1 MQISTILQRSL
12 LQATP
17 NDTPDIVVERQLREM
32 QDQLPRI
39 LIGIALCSVVISIQF
54 FNYAPGFIL
63 FATGLFLA
71 FALLRVPFWINLKI
85 DQMTPEHKRNQVN
98 SVMPI
103 TIGLGVA
110 CSSTALYLSSFA
122 DFGGCVLLALW
133 CGFCGIG
140 TAYSMSATPR
150 TGLASMTL
158 CVAPF
163 STALLFSGEL
173 QLIGF
178 GAILLCAAM
187 IGWRHLTHMGKL
199 IAEMCIAEHEKQ
211 HRAEEARGNL
221 RTFIESTSDWAWERN
236 ANGELTYISANFEK
250 VTGIKISTVIGRR
263 LQVILQQNGVGNN
276 INEITERSDPQ
287 HEPFSDLSFSIMR
300 PNGTVVHLSSSGQP
314 KFDSLGNF
322 TGYVGW
328 SRDVTKQ
335 VDAELRLR
343 RSEERQ
349 RDFAESA
356 GDWGWEIDADL
367 RYRYISERASI
378 LTGFDHQKFIG
389 QKVGASGESTTTAQ
403 QSDFYDAF
411 RARKPMN
418 ALVHSIR
425 REDGSVM
432 WAECSAKPIYDQG
445 GIFKGYRGVTRDISE
460 RITAVE
466 EAASARQQLEENNA
480 KLEQTIQMRTA
491 VIEAKSSLLKEVLES
506 MAHGVVVMDQEFT
519 IIDLNSKAWRTS
531 GLPQEMW
538 APGLNITPVLEIGI
552 RHGLYEFSSSEEY
565 YTQCFKAIKETGLFR
580 VTRRQ
585 KDGAIIEEIIRARPN
600 GGFVSTYNDI
610 TAAQQRED
618 ELRELSEE
626 LLISKD
632 AAETANRT
640 KSEFLANMSHE
651 IRTPMN
657 GVVGMASLLL
667 DTELTEKQ
675 ASMASVIVSSGD
687 ALLKIINDILDFSR
701 LEAGKFKL
709 AAETFDLRESIEDVA
724 TLLALQVEKKGLEMM
739 VRYAPDL
746 GSAFIGDPG
755 RIRQIITNL
764 VGNAVKF
771 TEQGHIL
778 LEVSGKRSGEITS
791 VVISVTDTGCGIPID
806 QQKAIFEEFEQVD
819 GSSAR
824 RYDGAGLGLAISR
837 KMVEALGGA
846 ISLTSNPGKG
856 STFTITLPLAIDAT
870 ACENLAA
877 RPAKLDNLRA
887 LIVDDNEVNRTILLE
902 QLASWGLEADAFESA
917 KDALAAMTAAAAD
930 NAPYAVGVLDF
941 QMPNIDGVT
950 LAKMIKADTAI
961 AATPLILLTSAGRKG
976 DPNGL
981 VGDVFSAYLVKP
993 ARASMLLNSIL
1004 TAINDSAAERITG
1017 MAAALSSADTNT
1029 NEANSDAGAPSNLG
1043 LDVLVAEDNTVNQ
1056 MVIKAMLEKIS
1067 CKVTIAE
1074 NGKVAVSKY
1083 KAGQFDIVLMDVS
1096 MPEMDGGKAT
1106 NLIRR
1111 RQKKTGE
1118 RIPII
1123 GVTAHAMRE
1132 DRQRCIDA
1140 GMDDYLSKPVKQD
1153 NLEAVLKKWA
1163 KPAADKQAVG

>member
-1 MQISTILQRSL
+1 MFQAASSKINLEDLDQKVKDAIMRQQFTEVRITVPLVFVTIMIATALMMVYIAVEAGIEAAIFIPLLLVPAHRLPHWLQLSVPDMTDIEVKRHVRRTLIIGLGLGFYATFCSVVVFYQVDLQGKFLLATWVGLIGIAGAIGIGSLPRISMRVIISTILPINTL
-12 LQATP
+12 L
-17 NDTPDIVVERQLREM
+17 
-32 QDQLPRI
+32 
-39 LIGIALCSVVISIQF
+39 
-54 FNYAPGFIL
+54 
-63 FATGLFLA
+63 
-71 FALLRVPFWINLKI
+71 
-85 DQMTPEHKRNQVN
+85 
-98 SVMPI
+98 VM
-103 TIGLGVA
+103 
-110 CSSTALYLSSFA
+110 
-122 DFGGCVLLALW
+122 
-133 CGFCGIG
+133 
-140 TAYSMSATPR
+140 
-150 TGLASMTL
+150 
-158 CVAPF
+158 
-163 STALLFSGEL
+163 EL
-173 QLIGF
+173 QTVTAVYAATMLLMGF
-178 GAILLCAAM
+178 FASIFASKLSMFSAELTIQKLERDAAKKAVDKSL
-187 IGWRHLTHMGKL
+187 H
-199 IAEMCIAEHEKQ
+199 A
-211 HRAEEARGNL
+211 
-221 RTFIESTSDWAWERN
+221 FIESASDWAWERD
-236 ANGELTYISANFEK
+236 AEGKLTYISENFETI
-250 VTGIKISTVIGRR
+250 TGISIDKVMGQNSSVIM
-263 LQVILQQNGVGNN
+263 QQNGYDDRVAKLIAYSNKSKSP
-276 INEITERSDPQ
+276 IM
-287 HEPFSDLSFSIMR
+287 DLRYSMKRKDGSVI
-300 PNGTVVHLSSSGQP
+300 HLSTSGQP
-314 KFDSLGNF
+314 KFDASKNF

-328 SRDVTKQ
+328 TRDITKE

-343 RSEERQ
+343 QSEKMQ

-367 RYRYISERASI
+367 RYRYISERAQKV
-378 LTGFDHQKFIG
+378 TGFDHQKFIG
-389 QKVGASGESTTTAQ
+389 QKVGVSGEGPSKTQ
-403 QSDFYDAF
+403 WSAF
-411 RARKPMN
+411 EKSFENREPIN
-418 ALVHSIR
+418 AFIHCIR
-425 REDGSVM
+425 RDDGSAL
-432 WAECSAKPIYDQG
+432 WLERSAKPIYDEDG
-445 GIFKGYRGVTRDISE
+445 TFKGYRGIARDVTQ

-466 EAASARQQLEENNA
+466 EAAAARRQLEENNA

-538 APGLNITPVLEIGI
+538 APGLSVTPVLEIGI
-552 RHGLYEFSSSEEY
+552 RHGLYEFSSSKEY
-565 YTQCFKAIKETGLFR
+565 YTQCFKAIKETGMFR
-580 VTRRQ
+580 VIRRQ
-585 KDGAIIEEIIRARPN
+585 KDGTIIEEIIRARPN

-632 AAETANRT
+632 AAETASRT

-739 VRYAPDL
+739 VRYDPDL
-746 GSAFIGDPG
+746 GSAFVGDPG

-771 TEQGHIL
+771 TDEGHIL
-778 LEVSGKRSGEITS
+778 LEVTGKRRGEIAS
-791 VVISVTDTGCGIPID
+791 VVISVTDTGCGIPLD

-837 KMVEALGGA
+837 KMVEAQGGG
-846 ISLTSNPGKG
+846 ISLTSEPGKG

-870 ACENLAA
+870 ANEILAA

-902 QLASWGLEADAFESA
+902 QLASWGLKADAFESA
-917 KDALAAMTAAAAD
+917 KDALAAMTAAAGD
-930 NAPYAVGVLDF
+930 DAPYAVAVLDF
-941 QMPNIDGVT
+941 QMPDIDGVT
-950 LAKMIKADTAI
+950 LAKMIKADTALS
-961 AATPLILLTSAGRKG
+961 ATPLILLTSAGRKG

-1017 MAAALSSADTNT
+1017 MAAALSRTDAKTIET
-1029 NEANSDAGAPSNLG
+1029 NSDAVVPSNLG

-1056 MVIKAMLEKIS
+1056 MVIKAMLEKIG
-1067 CKVTIAE
+1067 CKVTIAD
-1074 NGKVAVSKY
+1074 NGKIAVDKY
-1083 KAGQFDIVLMDVS
+1083 KTGQFDIVLMDVS
-1096 MPEMDGGKAT
+1096 MPEMDGGEAT
-1106 NLIRR
+1106 ALIRR
-1111 RQKKTGE
+1111 RQEKTGE
-1118 RIPII
+1118 ETPII

-1132 DRQRCIDA
+1132 DRQRCLDA
-1140 GMDDYLSKPVKQD
+1140 GMDDYLPKPVKQD
-1153 NLEAVLKKWA
+1153 ALEAVLKKWT
-1163 KPAADKQAVG
+1163 KPAADKKAVG

>member
-1 MQISTILQRSL
+1 MSISTVLQRTL

-17 NDTPDIVVERQLREM
+17 NETPDIVVERQLREM

-54 FNYAPGFIL
+54 FYDAPGFVL
-63 FATGLFLA
+63 FGAGLYLA
-71 FALLRVPFWINLKI
+71 YTMLRVPFWINLKI
-85 DQMTPEHKRNQVN
+85 DQMTPEQRRRRVN
-98 SVMPI
+98 TVMPI
-103 TIGLGVA
+103 TIGLGTA
-110 CSSTALYLSSFA
+110 CSSAALYLSGFA

-140 TAYSMSATPR
+140 TAYSLTATPR
-150 TGLASMTL
+150 AGRASMAL

-163 STALLFSGEL
+163 STALLFSGQL

-178 GAILLCAAM
+178 GAILLCAIL
-187 IGWRHLTHMGKL
+187 IGARHLTHLGTL
-199 IAEMCIAEHEKQ
+199 IAKMCIAENEKQ
-211 HRAEEARGNL
+211 HLAEEAQNNL
-221 RTFIESTSDWAWERN
+221 RAFIESTSDWAWERN
-236 ANGELTYISANFEK
+236 AKGELTYISTNFEK
-250 VTGIKISTVIGRR
+250 VTGIKVSAVIGRR
-263 LQVILQQNGVGNN
+263 LQGILQANGADNDIATIAEQAN
-276 INEITERSDPQ
+276 PHHAPFADL
-287 HEPFSDLSFSIMR
+287 PFSLMR
-300 PNGTVVHLSSSGQP
+300 PDGSVVHLSSTGQP
-314 KFDSLGNF
+314 KFDSLGTF

-328 SRDVTKQ
+328 SRDVTKE

-343 RSEERQ
+343 QSEERQ
-349 RDFAESA
+349 RGFAESA

-367 RYRYISERASI
+367 RYQYISERAEAI
-378 LTGFDHQKFIG
+378 TGFDHSKFIG
-389 QKVGASGESTTTAQ
+389 NKVVFAGEGPTKAQWGAFKKAFQTR
-403 QSDFYDAF
+403 QSIDAF
-411 RARKPMN
+411 IHC
-418 ALVHSIR
+418 VR
-425 REDGSVM
+425 REDGSPL
-432 WAECSAKPIYDQG
+432 WIERSAKPLYDENG
-445 GIFKGYRGVTRDISE
+445 EFTGYRGVACDVSE
-460 RITAVE
+460 RIFALE
-466 EAASARQQLEENNA
+466 EAATARRQLEENNA
-480 KLEQTIQMRTA
+480 KLEQTIQMRTG

-531 GLPQEMW
+531 GLPQKMW
-538 APGLNITPVLEIGI
+538 APGLSITPVLEIGI
-552 RHGLYEFSSSEEY
+552 RHGLYEFSSSEDY
-565 YTQCFKAIKETGLFR
+565 YTQCFKAIKSTGMFR

-585 KDGAIIEEIIRARPN
+585 KDGTIIEEIIRPRPN

-626 LLISKD
+626 LLVSKD

-667 DTELTEKQ
+667 DTKLTEKQ

-739 VRYAPDL
+739 VRYDPDL
-746 GSAFIGDPG
+746 GSAFVGDPG

-771 TEQGHIL
+771 TDEGHIL
-778 LEVSGKRSGEITS
+778 LDVTGKRRGEIAS
-791 VVISVTDTGCGIPID
+791 VVISVTDTGCGIPEE
-806 QQKAIFEEFEQVD
+806 QQKAVFEEFEQVD

-837 KMVEALGGA
+837 KMVEALGGE
-846 ISLTSNPGKG
+846 ISLTSEHGKG
-856 STFTITLPLAIDAT
+856 STFTIALPLAIDAT
-870 ACENLAA
+870 AHENLAA
-877 RPAKLDNLRA
+877 RPAKLDKMRA
-887 LIVDDNEVNRTILLE
+887 LIVDDNAVNRTILLE
-902 QLASWGLEADAFESA
+902 QLASWGLKADAFASA
-917 KDALAAMTAAAAD
+917 KDALEAMIEAAAND
-930 NAPYAVGVLDF
+930 APYAVAVLDF

-950 LAKMIKADTAI
+950 LAKMIKADPAI
-961 AATPLILLTSAGRKG
+961 AETPLILLTSAGRKG
-976 DPNGL
+976 DPKGL
-981 VGDVFSAYLVKP
+981 AGDIFSAYLVKP

-1004 TAINDSAAERITG
+1004 TAINDGAAERLTG
-1017 MAAALSSADTNT
+1017 MAAALSQADAKTD
-1029 NEANSDAGAPSNLG
+1029 EANRDAVAPSNLE

-1056 MVIKAMLEKIS
+1056 MVIKAMLEKIG

-1074 NGKVAVSKY
+1074 NGKFAVSTY
-1083 KAGQFDIVLMDVS
+1083 KSGQFDIVLMDVS
-1096 MPEMDGGKAT
+1096 MPEMDGGEAT
-1106 NLIRR
+1106 KLIRR

-1118 RIPII
+1118 QTPII

-1140 GMDDYLSKPVKQD
+1140 GMDDYLPKPVKQD
-1153 NLEAVLKKWA
+1153 KLEAVLRKWS
-1163 KPAADKQAVG
+1163 KPEADKQAVG